1 MLAIY
6 YWLAFSWDNLIL
18 ACPHCN
24 EYKSAHFELSGT
36 GITFINTPANIKNIN
51 TLSASYL
58 FREQPKMVN
67 PEITDPLPHI
77 KFKVDGAI
85 ESTDVRFV
93 YTIEKCKISRTYLRD
108 ERRKL
113 LNDFK
118 DDISAELLKPNKAG
132 QLSGIQ
138 AIVDKFKRDSEKLDN
153 SYIAF
158 RRYAIK
164 HNWLRQ
170 IIKDLL

>member
-1 MLAIY
+1 MEKEEKGSDGEGLLQVLTVNIQPNDIPQKEIADIMLD
-6 YWLAFSWDNLIL
+6 LAKIFSKMGGN
-18 ACPHCN
+18 
-24 EYKSAHFELSGT
+24 
-36 GITFINTPANIKNIN
+36 GI
-51 TLSASYL
+51 
-58 FREQPKMVN
+58 E
-67 PEITDPLPHI
+67 
-77 KFKVDGAI
+77 FKVDGAI
-85 ESTDVRFV
+85 ESTDVRFA

-118 DDISAELLKPNKAG
+118 EDISAELLKPNKAG

-170 IIKDLL
+170 IIKELL